1 MLLRAS
7 FFLLLLSLF
16 TGMAIP
22 MFRNPRLGLSAHL
35 TGLMNAGVLIAVA
48 VAWPFLAG
56 SRWSK
61 LLRGLFLFDTY
72 GIWFTNVLGAA
83 WGASRPFPL
92 VSNGITA
99 PAWQELVVSAM
110 VNIIVTIYI
119 FTAAVT
125 VWWLRPNA
133 QP

>member
-1 MLLRAS
+1 VQTDRMLLRAS

-61 LLRGLFLFDTY
+61 LLRGLFQI
-72 GIWFTNVLGAA
+72 GRAHV
-83 WGASRPFPL
+83 
-92 VSNGITA
+92 
-99 PAWQELVVSAM
+99 
-110 VNIIVTIYI
+110 
-119 FTAAVT
+119 
-125 VWWLRPNA
+125 
-133 QP
+133 